1 MHKQFRNC
9 ASPMLVEQRR
19 STLRWSFY
27 FWFACTIWQHL
38 PANVRPRVATP
49 IQSVPRTTVL
59 RIRTVMTVVSS
70 ASRIGMAASKLTG
83 MAASKQTLPRGDP
96 SVRDLKKGVQNKFR
110 WSWLEESVTVDG
122 LDLHLH
128 QCYEKLVTAGK
139 VILIL

>member
-1 MHKQFRNC
+1 M
-9 ASPMLVEQRR
+9 
-19 STLRWSFY
+19 
-27 FWFACTIWQHL
+27 
-38 PANVRPRVATP
+38 ATP

-110 WSWLEESVTVDG
+110 WSWLEESGTVDG
-122 LDLHLH
+122 LEIHLH
-128 QCYEKLVTAGK
+128 QC
-139 VILIL
+139 